1 MLDNLFRE
9 FDELTVAF
17 GIQKIETVGKTYM
30 AAGGL
35 NAVERNLS
43 KKVTELQHYARMLLL
58 SSKMHAVAAKAQWG
72 NA

>member
-1 MLDNLFRE
+1 
-9 FDELTVAF
+9 
-17 GIQKIETVGKTYM
+17 M

-72 NA
+72 NAQPIKLKMGVHIGPVTAGVIGYHKP

>member
-1 MLDNLFRE
+1 
-9 FDELTVAF
+9 
-17 GIQKIETVGKTYM
+17 M